1 MELSPLYPPE
11 ENVMGQQAKPGDKSQ
26 SRGKRSTLNAIQLLT
41 NDHKKVS
48 EIFEQY
54 EKTKDKASDEEKRS
68 LVQQACNE
76 LTVHAQIE
84 EEIFYPALRAIQDAK
99 DLLDEAKVEHTSI
112 KKLMSELEFMT
123 PDDELYDAKFTVLA
137 EYVTHHVKE
146 EQGEIFP
153 KAKKSGMDLDQ
164 LGEKLAKRKQEL
176 ATQYGIET
184 QEQDAPHTSRAKR
197 SPSTSAAPKSAQ

>member
-1 MELSPLYPPE
+1 
-11 ENVMGQQAKPGDKSQ
+11 MGQQAKPGDKSQ
-26 SRGKRSTLNAIQLLT
+26 SRDKRSTLNAIQLLT
-41 NDHKKVS
+41 ADHKKVS

-99 DLLDEAKVEHTSI
+99 NLLDEAKVEHTSI
-112 KKLMSELEFMT
+112 KKLMFELEFMT

-176 ATQYGIET
+176 AAQYGIET

>member
-1 MELSPLYPPE
+1 
-11 ENVMGQQAKPGDKSQ
+11 MGQQAKPGDKSQ